1 MMFNDGVRLL
11 RGWIPVLWWC
21 AATLASIGVA
31 TVALQ
36 PVLRTA
42 TPGLAAAPL
51 EHPADVAR
59 TPTPTLGPPPTTAPP
74 TLSPPASRG
83 ATPSPTRSRPVR
95 ATTTAAPSGTATAVI
110 VDGWTVTTGEDGQPT
125 YVRSFRL
132 DGGQAVIR
140 MTAGRVRL
148 VTATPN
154 PGYSVDTVQNEPG
167 NLAVQFTEPNHY
179 FIIHAVWHNG
189 PFAEVSE
196 AGSG

>member
-1 MMFNDGVRLL
+1 MRL
-11 RGWIPVLWWC
+11 RGWVPVLGWG

-42 TPGLAAAPL
+42 TPGLAAPPVQRPAAAAPTVT
-51 EHPADVAR
+51 AS
-59 TPTPTLGPPPTTAPP
+59 APP
-74 TLSPPASRG
+74 VASPSPKPSPKR
-83 ATPSPTRSRPVR
+83 SPTRTSTTPAPA
-95 ATTTAAPSGTATAVI
+95 ATT
-110 VDGWTVTTGEDGQPT
+110 VDGWTVTTGADGQTT
-125 YVRSFRL
+125 YTRSFRVG
-132 DGGQAVIR
+132 GGQALIR
-140 MTAGRVRL
+140 MTPGRVHL

-179 FIIHAVWHNG
+179 FIIHAVWHNA

-196 AGSG
+196 VGS

>member
-1 MMFNDGVRLL
+1 MRL
-11 RGWIPVLWWC
+11 RGWVPVVGWC

-42 TPGLAAAPL
+42 TPGVAAPPVERPAAAPS
-51 EHPADVAR
+51 V
-59 TPTPTLGPPPTTAPP
+59 TTGAPP
-74 TLSPPASRG
+74 VTP
-83 ATPSPTRSRPVR
+83 PSPTPSRKPSATR
-95 ATTTAAPSGTATAVI
+95 AATTPAPAAAT
-110 VDGWTVTTGEDGQPT
+110 VDGWTVTTGADGQTT
-125 YVRSFRL
+125 YTRSFRVG
-132 DGGQAVIR
+132 GGQALIR
-140 MTAGRVRL
+140 MTPGRVQL

-196 AGSG
+196 VGS